1 MGRKND
7 DDRRKKKSDD
17 IEMLLPRWYRWI
29 PALPLSP
36 VYWQPLVPVTG
47 PWLQAACWP
56 QPLLLYYSLNI
67 SHSSDLRIPCTGMD
81 GLSPDTSKYYKHGK

>member
-17 IEMLLPRWYRWI
+17 IEMLPRWYRWI